1 MVWELIFLLLNNSH
15 CWWKSIHV
23 TQVGLFMEEVVSQ
36 NFIPS
41 AKVMFSP
48 VSGIVG
54 LSAGL
59 QNKIKTTE
67 AISRKRGCW
76 IGLSQDWTRLTLGVD
91 PGIYF
96 ILFLKTLRFSSIFC

>member
-1 MVWELIFLLLNNSH
+1 MGVDLLLLNNSH

-36 NFIPS
+36 SFIPS

-59 QNKIKTTE
+59 QNKKKNYRGDFQKTWMLDWSQPGLDP
-67 AISRKRGCW
+67 INFRCGSRNLFYS
-76 IGLSQDWTRLTLGVD
+76 LS
-91 PGIYF
+91 
-96 ILFLKTLRFSSIFC
+96 

>member
-1 MVWELIFLLLNNSH
+1 MGVDLFIVEQLPLLMKIDSRDSGRIVYGRGSVSKFHSICQGYVFTRVWD
-15 CWWKSIHV
+15 CW
-23 TQVGLFMEEVVSQ
+23 FVSRFTKQ
-36 NFIPS
+36 T
-41 AKVMFSP
+41 K
-48 VSGIVG
+48 
-54 LSAGL
+54 
-59 QNKIKTTE
+59 KTTE